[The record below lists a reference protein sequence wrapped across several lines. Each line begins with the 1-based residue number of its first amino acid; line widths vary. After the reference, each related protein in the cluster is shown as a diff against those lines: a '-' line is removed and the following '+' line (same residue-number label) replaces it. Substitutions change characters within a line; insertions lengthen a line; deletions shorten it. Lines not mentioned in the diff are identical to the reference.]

1 MLFDTLGANLLGNIL
16 TCKGVKVKIHGR
28 EDNGSGE
35 EVIRAG
41 KGIIAISWGQKSSEN
56 LAAWANIPGLGRIT
70 ASQNF

>member
-41 KGIIAISWGQKSSEN
+41 KGIIAIS
-56 LAAWANIPGLGRIT
+56 
-70 ASQNF
+70 